1 MKNLN
6 LLCPENGSLREG
18 LKSIIANITN
28 ERSLIIIDSLNGLFN
43 VFEGQNDTGRLVN
56 SFLMLLVSAANHTKS
71 TIIVGVLSAI
81 VGGLFLKNNY
91 NKNDKTNKNFCSKC
105 GNKIENSDNYCSDC
119 GSKV

>member
-1 MKNLN
+1 MSKQIINLTYDN
-6 LLCPENGSLREG
+6 PTGKTTMQFLQERLSENSINNKAPE
-18 LKSIIANITN
+18 
-28 ERSLIIIDSLNGLFN
+28 LISKKAPRRH
-43 VFEGQNDTGRLVN
+43 RLPLWEPFAV
-56 SFLMLLVSAANHTKS
+56 L
-71 TIIVGVLSAI
+71 GVLSAI